1 MPVTFVS
8 LPHRLTL
15 ILQIIGFSLMSTRKF
30 TLLLKISLA
39 VETFHSL
46 VQCFFL
52 FSFWMLLFLWKN
64 NDIMALIGIL
74 LNLWV
79 ILEKTGILRIWF
91 RQFMNMWC
99 VWLVYFS
106 MVPLISWSFPCEDL
120 PLHVLNLFLGI
131 TFFLILFG
139 ECFYNFL

>member
-8 LPHRLTL
+8 LPHGLTL

-46 VQCFFL
+46 IQCFFL

-64 NDIMALIGIL
+64 NDIMTLIGIL

-79 ILEKTGILRIWF
+79 ILEKNRDFKNIIQTVHEHGMCMISLFLNGPFDILKFPMWRSSTSCFKFILRH
-91 RQFMNMWC
+91 
-99 VWLVYFS
+99 Y
-106 MVPLISWSFPCEDL
+106 
-120 PLHVLNLFLGI
+120 
-131 TFFLILFG
+131 ILFDIIWWM
-139 ECFYNFL
+139 FL